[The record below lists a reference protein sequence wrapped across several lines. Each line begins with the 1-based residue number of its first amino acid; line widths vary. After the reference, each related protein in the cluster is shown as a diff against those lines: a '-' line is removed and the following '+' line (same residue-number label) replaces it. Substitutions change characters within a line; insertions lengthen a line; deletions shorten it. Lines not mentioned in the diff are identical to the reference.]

1 MISIKQQPLCGTI
14 DAIPSKSFAHRAI
27 ILASLCD
34 TPTTLLGA
42 STGVDTL
49 ATVGV
54 LNSLGADIKLT
65 DNGYEVNPIT
75 KTADEP
81 TLNVRESGST
91 LRFLLPLVSVLGA
104 ECNIIGEG
112 RLANRPNKELIDALR
127 SVGVNFDNDT
137 LPVKVSGKF
146 NSNDI
151 TIRADISSQF
161 VSGLLMAMQLLPH
174 QTQLHLV
181 GELKSSKYVDITID
195 CMRSFGASITKTQDG
210 YALAGGGYKS
220 PKIYNIEGDWS
231 NGAFWL
237 VAGAIGGDITIKN
250 LNLNSRQGDK
260 AILDILKLSGAD
272 IEISTDSIR
281 VKKSNL
287 KGFSFDFED
296 IPDLVPI
303 CSVLAGFSAGLSE
316 FRSVERL
323 RLKESDRIASTLDML
338 TQVGIECYYKNNLYV
353 NGTIPHSGEIKGYND
368 HRIVMS
374 GCVIGAYTTGG
385 VSVTEENAVNKSYSN
400 FYKDFVSLGGV
411 IDA

>member
-1 MISIKQQPLCGTI
+1 MIRVKQQPLIGTI

-34 TPTTLLGA
+34 SPTTLLGA

-54 LNSLGADIKLT
+54 LNSLGANIRLT
-65 DNGYEVNPIT
+65 DSGYIVNPIT
-75 KTADEP
+75 TNSKIP
-81 TLNVRESGST
+81 TLNVHESGST

-112 RLANRPNKELIDALR
+112 RLASRPNKELIDALR
-127 SVGVNFDNDT
+127 SVGVYFDNDT
-137 LPVKVSGKF
+137 LPVNVSGKF
-146 NSNDI
+146 NANSI

-161 VSGLLMAMQLLPH
+161 VSGLLMAMQLLPYKS
-174 QTQLHLV
+174 QLHLV

-195 CMRSFGASITKTQDG
+195 CMNAFGASVTKTQNG
-210 YALAGGGYKS
+210 YILEGGGYKS
-220 PKIYNIEGDWS
+220 PRIYNIEGDWS
-231 NGAFWL
+231 NASFWL
-237 VAGAIGGDITIKN
+237 VAGAIGGDITVKN
-250 LNLNSRQGDK
+250 LNLYSRQGDK

-272 IEISTDSIR
+272 IEVSSDSIR
-281 VKKSNL
+281 VKKSSL
-287 KGFSFDFED
+287 SAFSYDFED

-303 CSVLAGFSAGLSE
+303 CSVLAGFALGLSE
-316 FRSVERL
+316 FHSVERL
-323 RLKESDRIASTLDML
+323 RLKESDRIASTLNML
-338 TQVGIECYYKNNLYV
+338 NQVGIESYYQNILYV

-374 GCVIGAYTTGG
+374 GCVIGAYTTDG
-385 VSVTEENAVNKSYSN
+385 VSVTDENAVNKSYSN